1 MNVKKHLSPADC
13 YLASVLR
20 FLNEGKRRL
29 RAFVFL
35 LLAVFVATT
44 TAKAELIYIL
54 RPVTGDGALG
64 GVQEAPAGDYTIT
77 GNGVTTA
84 FGVKINTLP
93 PSGTTWDID
102 FQVYAAIVNHAGG
115 QWYQS
120 GIDAATFMIS
130 NTGATAMTGLTPN
143 LGSLTVAPT
152 PAGSSDPSNSLAT
165 AVTGAA
171 FLNSSGAYDWGKVGG
186 TGAPSVTN
194 NYAIEEHNAA
204 AYYIFPSST
213 SYTDYAT
220 VGNSASNIPTGLVYS
235 GGTLSMIRLADLGF
249 QFGSTLSQGTST
261 MQALTYT
268 YTSGSSYNSA
278 AWYDG
283 VTSGYSSNPPSNGTH
298 DVNLGIRSTGN
309 VAVLTSLAGYGGL
322 ANSTAVTVSYSPPC
336 CALSPLSLSNIR
348 VMLGSGGSSDQTGSL
363 IVSNSGGSAGTFQLS
378 AGTGDA
384 LCFGLSGASSL
395 APGTTAS
402 STLGW
407 GNTSVTGSR
416 SGQAVLT
423 DLSPGDV
430 GSPHAVSVTGAVVT
444 DRMVTA
450 SPIALGRFISSSVV
464 SGSST
469 LSTSGNDNDYTRI
482 TVNGTTF
489 NSAATTGNYNL
500 PPNTYVQ
507 GPVSGSVSLPVSGE
521 GLAGEGTYAGVIV
534 AYSGTSVQNRIVT
547 STSASFLIHLGQ
559 SFSQPIT
566 LSTTGLDN
574 QYTRVSVNNAGP
586 DGNGA
591 AVSGGANPVFNG
603 PAVSDTRTFSCTPAA
618 AGVLSGTIA
627 LTTNGEGLAGE
638 SPVPVQV
645 AYSGQVFSGNGQ
657 WSGSASIASWGVNAN
672 WTDTG
677 AAVVHA
683 APGIWGLIGDS
694 AILGA
699 GTAGTITLD
708 GANPSLAALTFNNTS
723 GYTLAPGY
731 PLAGGGGTLTMANG
745 ASPAAVTVA
754 AGSHS
759 IAVPMVLNSNTNLA
773 VSNPGNALT
782 ISGPVTGAGGLTKVG
797 SGTLVLAGNCS
808 YSGSTTI
815 TAGLLQV
822 NNNGALGPGTSA
834 LTLNGGTLSIN
845 QGGLVSVA
853 SAVNDSGGSLVLNGG
868 TIRARVSAAC
878 RWPSIRERWS
888 TQTA

>member
-1 MNVKKHLSPADC
+1 MNMKKHLSPADC

-261 MQALTYT
+261 VQALTYT

-278 AWYDG
+278 SWYDG
-283 VTSGYSSNPPSNGTH
+283 VTSGYTNNPPNGTH
-298 DVNLGIRSTGN
+298 DVNLGTRSTGN

-322 ANSTAVTVSYSPPC
+322 ANSTAVTVSYTTPS
-336 CALSPLSLSNIR
+336 CALVPSSLSNIR
-348 VMLGSGGSSDQTGSL
+348 VILGSGGSSDQAGSL
-363 IVSNSGGSAGTFQLS
+363 IVSNSGGSTANVQLS
-378 AGTGDA
+378 SGTGN
-384 LCFGLSGASSL
+384 LLTFGLGGTGSL
-395 APGTTAS
+395 AAGTTAS
-402 STLGW
+402 WSLGW
-407 GNTSVTGSR
+407 GETSTTGPR
-416 SGQAVLT
+416 SGQALFS
-423 DLSPGDV
+423 DLVAGDA
-430 GSPHAVSVTGAVVT
+430 GSPHAISVTGAVVA
-444 DRMVTA
+444 DRTVTA
-450 SPIALGRFISSSVV
+450 APIALGRFMSSSVV

-469 LSTSGNDNDYTRI
+469 LSTSGDDNDYTRI
-482 TVNGTTF
+482 TVNGTLF
-489 NSAATTGNYNL
+489 NSATSAS
-500 PPNTYVQ
+500 TYDLAA
-507 GPVSGSVSLPVSGE
+507 GTYSAGAVSGSVTLPVATAENGGAGLPGE
-521 GLAGEGTYAGVIV
+521 GSYAGVIV
-534 AYSGTSVQNRIVT
+534 AYSGNALQQRSVTGLPINLGRFMANQSVGGTS
-547 STSASFLIHLGQ
+547 
-559 SFSQPIT
+559 T
-566 LSTTGLDN
+566 LSTTGADN
-574 QYTRVSVNNAGP
+574 ACTARYRQRHALQFGHQHQHVQLGRGHLFRGRGERLGHA
-586 DGNGA
+586 
-591 AVSGGANPVFNG
+591 SGGDGGKRRRRSA
-603 PAVSDTRTFSCTPAA
+603 RR
-618 AGVLSGTIA
+618 
-627 LTTNGEGLAGE
+627 
-638 SPVPVQV
+638 
-645 AYSGQVFSGNGQ
+645 GQLRGRDRRF
-657 WSGSASIASWGVNAN
+657 
-672 WTDTG
+672 
-677 AAVVHA
+677 
-683 APGIWGLIGDS
+683 
-694 AILGA
+694 
-699 GTAGTITLD
+699 
-708 GANPSLAALTFNNTS
+708 
-723 GYTLAPGY
+723 
-731 PLAGGGGTLTMANG
+731 
-745 ASPAAVTVA
+745 
-754 AGSHS
+754 
-759 IAVPMVLNSNTNLA
+759 
-773 VSNPGNALT
+773 
-782 ISGPVTGAGGLTKVG
+782 
-797 SGTLVLAGNCS
+797 
-808 YSGSTTI
+808 
-815 TAGLLQV
+815 
-822 NNNGALGPGTSA
+822 
-834 LTLNGGTLSIN
+834 
-845 QGGLVSVA
+845 
-853 SAVNDSGGSLVLNGG
+853 
-868 TIRARVSAAC
+868 
-878 RWPSIRERWS
+878 
-888 TQTA
+888 